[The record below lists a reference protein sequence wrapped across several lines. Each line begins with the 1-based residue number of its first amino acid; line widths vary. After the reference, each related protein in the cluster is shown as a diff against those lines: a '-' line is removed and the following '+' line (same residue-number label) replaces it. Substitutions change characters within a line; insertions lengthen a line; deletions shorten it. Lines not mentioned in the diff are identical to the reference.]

1 MSRFGDLVGGKKSAP
16 APAAPAAPAPVAAP
30 TPPAEAVA
38 PDLGE
43 DTTKYYEAIEEE
55 IAEESYESDVSLQ
68 DMSKKE
74 LEEYGRTVGIEL
86 DRRHSHSRLVK
97 ELKAYLEDNS

>member
-1 MSRFGDLVGGKKSAP
+1 MSRFGDLVGGKRSAP
-16 APAAPAAPAPVAAP
+16 APAAPAAPVPVAVP
-30 TPPAEAVA
+30 TPPAEAVR

-43 DTTKYYEAIEEE
+43 DTTKYEEVIEEE
-55 IAEESYESDVSLQ
+55 IAESYESDVSLQ
-68 DMSKKE
+68 DMTKKE

-86 DRRHSHSRLVK
+86 DRRHSHGRLVK